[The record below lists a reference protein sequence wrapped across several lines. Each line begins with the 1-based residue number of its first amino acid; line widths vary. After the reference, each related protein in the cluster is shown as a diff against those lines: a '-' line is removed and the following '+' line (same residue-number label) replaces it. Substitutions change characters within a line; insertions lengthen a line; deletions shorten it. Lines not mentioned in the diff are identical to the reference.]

1 VLGAWGLGLCFS
13 FGSECFFLLLK
24 MIFLMVCSDLG
35 PFLKVY
41 SRLMIR
47 NNFDQQKLH
56 LQLQKRDK
64 SKENIKNRRAM
75 PFIRKTEYAHI
86 THFEYPENTN

>member
-1 VLGAWGLGLCFS
+1 
-13 FGSECFFLLLK
+13 
-24 MIFLMVCSDLG
+24 
-35 PFLKVY
+35 
-41 SRLMIR
+41 MIR

-64 SKENIKNRRAM
+64 SKENIENRRAM